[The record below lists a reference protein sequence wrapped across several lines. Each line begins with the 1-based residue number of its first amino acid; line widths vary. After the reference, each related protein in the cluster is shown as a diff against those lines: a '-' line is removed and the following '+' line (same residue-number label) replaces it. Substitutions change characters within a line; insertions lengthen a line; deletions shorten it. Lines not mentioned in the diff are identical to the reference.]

1 MSIHGYVGNII
12 TANPTAPTSTVASG
26 VWTTEQQLI
35 ARAAGNW
42 PFTIPTQ
49 QISRSL
55 RFNSADSA
63 YLNRTLGTS
72 NRRTFTFSA
81 WLKRSLLASTQC
93 VFGNINYAGGG
104 STNQQFFLGFTG
116 SDQLDMFHY
125 NNGTQNQVTSTA
137 VYRDPSAWYH
147 IVGAVDTTQATSSN
161 RLKIYVNGSQ
171 ITTLT
176 TATYP
181 PQNTDTFINANLAT
195 GIGRQEGTGISG
207 SYFFSGYQTEI
218 YFIDGQ
224 ALTPSSFGQIN
235 ASTGVWE
242 PLAYTGTYGTNGFY
256 LNFSD
261 NSNTTAATL
270 GKDYSGN
277 GNNWTPN
284 NFSVTAGAGNDSLV
298 DSPTPYGTD
307 TGVGG
312 EVRGNYCTLNPNAK
326 YSGLTLSNGNL
337 QVNQGVDVN
346 SRACLSTISITSGKF
361 YMEFTCDFRGAG
373 ANNGGIG
380 WGLASPS
387 IPWWQSGSASIGANG
402 LGVNGN
408 DGSLRY
414 QGVGVVVSNYIAG
427 TAGSV
432 ITNGDVMMLAYDAD
446 TGKVW
451 MGKNGTWGN
460 NGGTGN
466 PATGANPG
474 YTLASGTWIPGLD
487 MGTDSGAS
495 QYTANFG
502 QRAFAYTAP
511 SGFKALCTTNLP
523 TPTIGATSTTQANDY
538 FNVVTYSGQATDK
551 SVTGVGFQP
560 DWVWIKRRDGADS
573 HVLADSVRGSFG
585 AGFYSLFSNL
595 TNAESTSLQVETL
608 DADGFTVDGDKSAT
622 NRAGQTYVAWNW
634 NAGGSTVTNTSG
646 TISAQVRASTTSG
659 FSIVT
664 YTGTGS
670 NATVGHGLGV
680 VPGMII
686 AKRRSA
692 TQNWGVAHSSLT
704 GTQTLYL
711 DLTQGV
717 ATGVWNG
724 TPTSTVFNITTD
736 GVVNTNGSTYVA
748 YCFAPVAGYSAFGS
762 YTGNGSTDGPFVYT
776 GFRPRFVLWK
786 NSTQGSQWILLDT
799 ARNTYNVS
807 NAYLEPNTSDAEN
820 TGNTVFDMLSN
831 GFKLRNSGGTDYN
844 ESANTYIYMAFAE
857 SPFKYALAR

>member
-1 MSIHGYVGNII
+1 MPIHGYPGNVI
-12 TANPTAPTSTVASG
+12 TANPTAPTSSVATG

-35 ARAAGNW
+35 AVAAGNW

-55 RFNSADSA
+55 RFNSADTA
-63 YLNRTLGTS
+63 YLSRTLGTS

-181 PQNTDTFINANLAT
+181 TQNTDTFINANLAT

-207 SYFFSGYQTEI
+207 SYFFSGYMTEI
-218 YFIDGQ
+218 YFVDGQ
-224 ALTPSSFGQIN
+224 ALTPSSFGRNNID
-235 ASTGVWE
+235 TGVWE

-284 NFSVTAGAGNDSLV
+284 NFSVTAGAGNDSMV

-307 TGVGG
+307 TGAGG
-312 EVRGNYCTLNPNAK
+312 EVRGNYATLNPLDWGQGSDATF
-326 YSGLTLSNGNL
+326 SDGNL
-337 QVNQGVDVN
+337 RHLVTNTTGRQTW
-346 SRACLSTISITSGKF
+346 STLAIPDSGKWYF
-361 YMEFTCDFRGAG
+361 EATYDVLNSSQGQPVVAVSTLDK
-373 ANNGGIG
+373 
-380 WGLASPS
+380 S
-387 IPWWQSGSASIGANG
+387 IITVFG
-402 LGVNGN
+402 LGVESTG
-408 DGSLRY
+408 GYLYRY
-414 QGVGVVVSNYIAG
+414 TSGAVSAYTTVSAG
-427 TAGSV
+427 
-432 ITNGDVMMLAYDAD
+432 D
-446 TGKVW
+446 TFMFAIDRTGQKAW
-451 MGKNGTWGN
+451 IGKNGTWLGS
-460 NGGTGN
+460 GN
-466 PATGANPG
+466 PSAGTNPAEG
-474 YTLASGTWIPGLD
+474 SLVTAGPYLVYNQD
-487 MGTDSGAS
+487 RNNS
-495 QYTANFG
+495 QTTFNFG

-523 TPTIGATSTTQANDY
+523 TPTIGATSTTQADNY
-538 FNVVTYSGQATDK
+538 FGVSLY
-551 SVTGVGFQP
+551 TGTGSQQSITGLEFQP
-560 DWVWIKRRDGADS
+560 DFFWSKGRSAANAHILINAVSGPTKFLSSNNTDAEVTTTNGTLVSFNSNGVTLQADTNGY
-573 HVLADSVRGSFG
+573 AN
-585 AGFYSLFSNL
+585 FS
-595 TNAESTSLQVETL
+595 
-608 DADGFTVDGDKSAT
+608 G
-622 NRAGQTYVAWNW
+622 RTYVGWNW
-634 NAGGSTVTNTSG
+634 RASNAAGVTNTAG
-646 TISAQVRASTTSG
+646 TITSTVSANTTSG

-664 YTGTGS
+664 WTGTGV
-670 NATVGHGLGV
+670 NATVGHGLGA

-692 TQNWGVAHSSLT
+692 TQNWGVAHSALT

-711 DLTQGV
+711 DLVQGA

-736 GVVNTNGSTYVA
+736 GVVNASGSTYVA
-748 YCFAPVAGYSAFGS
+748 YCFAPVAGYSAFGG
-762 YTGNGSTDGPFVYT
+762 YTGNGSSDGPFIYT
-776 GFRPRFVLWK
+776 GFRPRFVMYK
-786 NSTQGSQWILLDT
+786 AASGSTFYWSIYDT
-799 ARNTYNVS
+799 ARDPYNVPTKLL
-807 NAYLEPNTSDAEN
+807 YPNTSNAE
-820 TGNTVFDMLSN
+820 DSPYLYMDILSN
-831 GFKLRNSGGTDYN
+831 GFKIRAVGNLN
-844 ESANTYIYMAFAE
+844 ENGSSYVYACFAE
-857 SPFKYALAR
+857 NPFKYSLAR

>member
-1 MSIHGYVGNII
+1 MSVLPVGFG
-12 TANPTAPTSTVASG
+12 SG
-26 VWTTEQQLI
+26 
-35 ARAAGNW
+35 AGT
-42 PFTIPTQ
+42 PVGAVE
-49 QISRSL
+49 RSL
-55 RFNSADSA
+55 RFNPADSA

-81 WLKRSLLASTQC
+81 WVKRSLLASDQHLLGCIDLTGGNNRQ
-93 VFGNINYAGGG
+93 FGILFQGGEYL
-104 STNQQFFLGFTG
+104 NV
-116 SDQLDMFHY
+116 FHY
-125 NNGTQNQVTSTA
+125 NNGTYQYYPTA
-137 VYRDPSAWYH
+137 ALYRDPSAWYH
-147 IVGAVDTTQATSSN
+147 VVVGIDTTQATGSN
-161 RLKIYVNGSQ
+161 RAKIYVNGVLQ
-171 ITTLT
+171 
-176 TATYP
+176 ATNGAVDFT
-181 PQNTDTFINANLAT
+181 QNTDLFINSGLNT
-195 GIGRQEGTGISG
+195 GIGTQVGTGAG
-207 SYFFSGYQTEI
+207 NSYYFGGYMAEV

-224 ALTPSSFGQIN
+224 ALTPSSFGETDS
-235 ASTGVWE
+235 ATGVWK
-242 PLAYTGTYGTNGFY
+242 PKAYSGTYGTNGFY
-256 LNFSD
+256 LKFAD
-261 NSNTTAATL
+261 NSGTTSTTL
-270 GKDYSGN
+270 GKDSSGN
-277 GNNWTPN
+277 SNNWTPN

-298 DSPTPYGTD
+298 DSPTAYGTD

-523 TPTIGATSTTQANDY
+523 TPTIGATSTTQANAY
-538 FNVVTYSGQATDK
+538 FDVRTRSGTGATY
-551 SVTGVGFQP
+551 SVTGLQFAP
-560 DWVWIKRRDGADS
+560 SLVWFKSRSAAYDNNLQDI
-573 HVLADSVRGSFG
+573 VRGTTNTLS
-585 AGFYSLFSNL
+585 SNQ
-595 TNAESTSLQVETL
+595 TDAEVS
-608 DADGFTVDGDKSAT
+608 
-622 NRAGQTYVAWNW
+622 RAGSVTSFNSDGYTGGSFIGLNASGSTYVDWMW
-634 NAGGSTVTNTSG
+634 NAGGSNATNTSG
-646 TISAQVRASTTSG
+646 TITSTVRANTTSG

-664 YTGTGS
+664 YTGNATSG
-670 NATVGHGLGV
+670 ATVGHGLGV
-680 VPGMII
+680 TPSMFIV
-686 AKRRSA
+686 KSRSLVESWPVYHISLGA
-692 TQNWGVAHSSLT
+692 TKLVRLQAASAEETIST
-704 GTQTLYL
+704 
-711 DLTQGV
+711 
-717 ATGVWNG
+717 AWNN
-724 TPTSTVFNITTD
+724 TAPTSTVFSL
-736 GVVNTNGSTYVA
+736 GSPSGFTNSSGATYVA

-762 YTGNGSTDGPFVYT
+762 YTGNGSADGPFVYL
-776 GFRPRFVLWK
+776 GFRPEFIMFKRTDAGSNWLIIDAARSPYNQTNEVLLP
-786 NSTQGSQWILLDT
+786 NSSSAESTG
-799 ARNTYNVS
+799 AGYG
-807 NAYLEPNTSDAEN
+807 AYD
-820 TGNTVFDMLSN
+820 FLSN
-831 GFKLRNSGGTDYN
+831 GFKPRNVVANETNVSGGT
-844 ESANTYIYMAFAE
+844 YIYAAFAE
-857 SPFKYALAR
+857 APFKYALAR